1 MPTIRRLPA
10 HLANQIAAG
19 EVVERPASVVK
30 ELVENALDAGATSI
44 EIRLLAGGKQ
54 LIEIKDNGVGMSRQD
69 LEMSVEPHCT
79 SKIGRAEDLSCITT
93 LGFRGEAL
101 SSIGAVSRLSISS
114 CKKNNEEGWMVQVS
128 FGKNKV
134 VKPHPCAPGTVVR
147 VEDLFLR
154 LPARAKFLKS
164 DQAEYSRCLKM
175 VQLFTAAWPEVEF
188 RLKRGDRQ
196 TLLARPG
203 DSLIRRI
210 SPLLGKKVCEALID
224 VKASASGLNLFGYLA
239 SPRNVRLSSRH
250 LYFFLNRR
258 PVTSPVMW
266 RATLDAMKGFI
277 VKGNNPAGAIFI
289 DIDPGLV
296 DVNVHPTKNEV
307 RFESPNDIYR
317 LIFHALRKAL
327 EKDSSTGTAAAVASL
342 GEKGQAPVS
351 DVQDVGQRHTIPLP
365 WEKESSSEKFEVQEP
380 GLYPEETE
388 EVGEKAISS
397 YSSDNFNHQSFEIV
411 GQFHDSYILFQL
423 DDELCILD
431 QHAAHEALIYKR
443 LTNELDGQGVIKQPL
458 LVPHVVDVDAEK
470 MENFPFAKQLFDKLG
485 IDADPFGENQVIVRS
500 LPKTLSF
507 SKDRGNLRLI
517 DEVVV
522 FLMENPETSKSE
534 LLRGALS
541 RLACSMAVKAGKR
554 LNVMEMASLVKDCM
568 KEGVSNCPHGR
579 PIMIKIGLEDLQKR
593 FFRK

>member
-54 LIEIKDNGVGMSRQD
+54 LIEIRDNGVGMSRHD

-114 CKKNNEEGWMVQVS
+114 CKKNEEEGWMVQVA

-134 VKPHPCAPGTVVR
+134 LKPHPCAPGTVVR

-154 LPARAKFLKS
+154 LPARSKFLKS
-164 DQAEYSRCLKM
+164 DQAEYTRCLKM
-175 VQLFTAAWPEVEF
+175 VQLFTAAWPKVEF

-196 TLLARPG
+196 TLLARPE
-203 DSLIRRI
+203 DSLIERI
-210 SPLLGKKVCEALID
+210 SPLLGKKVCEALIN
-224 VKASASGLNLFGYLA
+224 VKANARGLNLFGYVA
-239 SPRNVRLSSRH
+239 SPKDVRLSSRH

-289 DIDPGLV
+289 DIDPELV
-296 DVNVHPTKNEV
+296 DINVHPTKNEV
-307 RFESPNDIYR
+307 RFERPNDIYR
-317 LIFHALRKAL
+317 LIFHALRNAL
-327 EKDSSTGTAAAVASL
+327 EKDSSTATVTAVASL
-342 GEKGQAPVS
+342 GEKGQALVS
-351 DVQDVGQRHTIPLP
+351 DEQDVGQRHTIPLP
-365 WEKESSSEKFEVQEP
+365 WEKQRSSEKFEVQEP
-380 GLYPEETE
+380 RFSEEETE
-388 EVGEKAISS
+388 EVGEKAFSS
-397 YSSDNFNHQSFEIV
+397 YSKGNFDHQPFDIV

-423 DDELCILD
+423 GDELCILD
-431 QHAAHEALIYKR
+431 QHAAHEALIFKR
-443 LTNELDGQGVIKQPL
+443 LMNEFDGQDILKQPL
-458 LVPHVVDVDAEK
+458 LVPHVVDIDREM

-485 IDADPFGENQVIVRS
+485 LDADPFGDSQIIVRS
-500 LPKTLSF
+500 LPKIL

-522 FLMENPETSKSE
+522 FLMENPETSQSE
-534 LLRGALS
+534 LLRGVLS
-541 RLACSMAVKAGKR
+541 RIACSMAVKAGKR

-568 KEGVSNCPHGR
+568 KERVSNCPHGR
-579 PIMIKIGLEDLQKR
+579 PVMIKMGLEDLQKR